1 MARLKVAA
9 AAVAACTKV
18 AKAAADRR
26 KLKKTSNALLIAKA
40 ATVSKSQFLA
50 NMSHELRTPMTGVL
64 GMLDLVLLG
73 NLEPEQRE
81 FIEISQKS
89 PLSLV
94 RILNDILD
102 LTRIEAGKLSIEEEP
117 FSVRKCVENT
127 CNILFPVAKGKGI
140 NLDCTVADDVP
151 ETLIGDQTRIN
162 QVMTNL
168 AGNAVKFTLKGR
180 VELHVTRGDNA
191 PDSKLEVTF
200 TVKDTGIGIPDDKKN
215 LLFHAFSQADDSHSR
230 SYGGAGLGLVI
241 SKEIVER
248 MGGTIT
254 FTVAAGQG
262 RVI

>member
-1 MARLKVAA
+1 VAA